1 MGSQEAKLWFV
12 FNELSARNRAN
23 SRIEGRQ
30 WLDSMLLAIAGVMR
44 GDPAELVSIGD
55 QLWAC
60 ELAVGYTVN
69 DWLATAAPEL
79 RGLLL
84 GIATKTEFPVEA
96 GDALRD
102 RFHLSEFHLSD
113 GLESECSPEARGL
126 GAAYLLHGVGASLPS
141 EPRWTQTHLAL
152 RHLWLDDGAHD
163 REDTV
168 DILNLAEPIQAVE
181 VSGALLERSQDS
193 LASDALEL
201 AARKEERF
209 PHLRF
214 GSAVDR
220 QIGKLPTT
228 LLRRVVLKLMVLDH
242 ASREWRQDETMT
254 SPQLTDSRPESRR
267 TMEQYRHLRVFPDH
281 EGRNRTYELHVSVG
295 QRYRIHLRVVPQP
308 RVIEV
313 GYVGKHLPTAKYR

>member
-1 MGSQEAKLWFV
+1 MGSHGAKLWFV
-12 FNELSARNRAN
+12 FNELSARNRAD
-23 SRIEGRQ
+23 SRIEGRKR
-30 WLDSMLLAIAGVMR
+30 LDGMLGAIAGVMS

-60 ELAVGYTVN
+60 ELAIGYTVA
-69 DWLATAAPEL
+69 DWLPTTEPEL
-79 RGLLL
+79 RELLL

-113 GLESECSPEARGL
+113 GAESEHSPEARGL

-141 EPRWTQTHLAL
+141 EPRWTQTRLAL
-152 RHLWLDDGAHD
+152 RHLWLDDGGHG

-168 DILNLAEPIQAVE
+168 DILNLAEPIQVAE
-181 VSGALLERSQDS
+181 VSGALLERSQHS
-193 LASDALEL
+193 LASDPLEL
-201 AARKEERF
+201 AATKEERF

-214 GSAVDR
+214 GGAVDR
-220 QIGKLPTT
+220 QIGRLPTT
-228 LLRRVVLKLMVLDH
+228 LLRRVVLKLMVLDD

-254 SPQLTDSRPESRR
+254 SPQLTDCRPESEP
-267 TMEQYRHLRVFPDH
+267 TMEQYGHLRIFPDH
-281 EGRNRTYELHVSVG
+281 EGHNRTYELHVSVG
-295 QRYRIHLRVVPQP
+295 QRHRIHVLFVPQP

-313 GYVGKHLPTAKYR
+313 GYVGIHLPTVKYR